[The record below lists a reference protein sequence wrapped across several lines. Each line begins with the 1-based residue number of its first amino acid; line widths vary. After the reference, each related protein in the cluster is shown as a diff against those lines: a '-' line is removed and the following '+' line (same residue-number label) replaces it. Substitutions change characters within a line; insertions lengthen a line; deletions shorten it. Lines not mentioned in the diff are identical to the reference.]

1 MEFNMKRY
9 AFIAI
14 MMVLF
19 FLAAHA
25 FGQEPNETAVVNKT
39 IKSSI
44 FTISANDFASILT
57 ILIFCATILL
67 IVVITARNYSNT
79 SKILLEKSF
88 EKNREMPEELQ
99 VPVSAI
105 IKSFPQAE
113 PLGLPRG
120 SLRAIVLLIFTLAF
134 IFMLFIPSR
143 QTGEVSWTLEIILA
157 LIMGFYFGS
166 RYAESKTVRA
176 EPVEKVPV
184 PEEVRSVKDLVI
196 KEITPVSFPEKHEEK
211 KKKGKKREELI

>member
-1 MEFNMKRY
+1 MKGY
-9 AFIAI
+9 VITAI
-14 MMVLF
+14 IIVLF
-19 FLAAHA
+19 FLVSPA
-25 FGQEPNETAVVNKT
+25 FGQEPTETAVNKT

-44 FTISANDFASILT
+44 FNLSANDFASILT
-57 ILIFCATILL
+57 VLIFCATILL

-88 EKNREMPEELQ
+88 EKNKEMPEEIQ
-99 VPVSAI
+99 VPVSTI

-120 SLRAIVLLIFTLAF
+120 SLRAIVLLIFSLAF

-143 QTGEVSWTLEIILA
+143 QIDEMSRTLETILA

-166 RYAESKTVRA
+166 RYAESKTVRS
-176 EPVEKVPV
+176 EPVEKVHV

-196 KEITPVSFPEKHEEK
+196 KDTTPLPEKPEEK
-211 KKKGKKREELI
+211 KKRGKKREELI

>member
-1 MEFNMKRY
+1 MKRY

-19 FLAAHA
+19 FLVTPA
-25 FGQEPNETAVVNKT
+25 FGQEPTETAVNKT
-39 IKSSI
+39 ITSI
-44 FTISANDFASILT
+44 FNLSANDFASILT
-57 ILIFCATILL
+57 VLIFCATILL

-88 EKNREMPEELQ
+88 EKNKEMPEEIQ
-99 VPVSAI
+99 VPVSTI

-120 SLRAIVLLIFTLAF
+120 SLRAIVLLIFSLAF
-134 IFMLFIPSR
+134 IFMLFIPSK
-143 QTGEVSWTLEIILA
+143 QTGEVSRTLEIILA

-166 RYAESKTVRA
+166 RYAESKTVRS
-176 EPVEKVPV
+176 EPIEKVHV
-184 PEEVRSVKDLVI
+184 PDEVRSVKDLVI
-196 KEITPVSFPEKHEEK
+196 RDILPEKPEEK
-211 KKKGKKREELI
+211 KKRGKKREELI